1 MKNSELSKKCLD
13 ENTFWHIT
21 SKLNIKSIKKNG
33 LVPHNGKRNGK
44 LISPED
50 PVARVFFSQGLEG
63 VLGQAN
69 NMASIID
76 RVVENIE
83 RTDEGDNGKNVKE
96 KMDEFLNN
104 EIEGKDAKNGGF
116 IDIITFIKEDMF
128 KNGINMNLNE
138 QDLNK
143 IIYDIAKTIWK
154 NEICLK
160 VNIKEGVDYSW
171 KDTNYSATGDKKRP
185 MTKKNMHTFE
195 GHTVTS
201 DKIEIITDES
211 GKPRTTW
218 DVFKEMALFYKKEYP
233 DKEYLP
239 VEEWQEDRKFNHE
252 KDYLSMFIEIEKS
265 ENEKKNIRNV
275 VEKFARDRDVA
286 LKKEEA
292 KAVFEQLE
300 MENENIQESPSLS
313 E

>member
-1 MKNSELSKKCLD
+1 
-13 ENTFWHIT
+13 
-21 SKLNIKSIKKNG
+21 
-33 LVPHNGKRNGK
+33 
-44 LISPED
+44 
-50 PVARVFFSQGLEG
+50 
-63 VLGQAN
+63 
-69 NMASIID
+69 MASIID

-128 KNGINMNLNE
+128 KNCINKNLNE

-143 IIYDIAKTIWK
+143 IIYNIAKTIWE

-160 VNIKEGVDYSW
+160 ANIKEDIDYSW

-195 GHTVTS
+195 GHAVTS
-201 DKIEIITDES
+201 DKIEIITDEN
-211 GKPRTTW
+211 GKTRTTW

-233 DKEYLP
+233 DKKYLP
-239 VEEWQEDRKFNHE
+239 VEEWQEDGKFSHE

-265 ENEKKNIRNV
+265 ENEKKNLRNV
-275 VEKFARDRDVA
+275 AKKFAKDKDVA

>member
-1 MKNSELSKKCLD
+1 MEEIKKGRIINIISNIFYVEIDNNIKKC
-13 ENTFWHIT
+13 T
-21 SKLNIKSIKKNG
+21 SRGIFKDKEIK
-33 LVPHNGKRNGK
+33 
-44 LISPED
+44 
-50 PVARVFFSQGLEG
+50 PVV
-63 VLGQAN
+63 
-69 NMASIID
+69 
-76 RVVENIE
+76 
-83 RTDEGDNGKNVKE
+83 GDIV
-96 KMDEFLNN
+96 
-104 EIEGKDAKNGGF
+104 
-116 IDIITFIKEDMF
+116 
-128 KNGINMNLNE
+128 
-138 QDLNK
+138 
-143 IIYDIAKTIWK
+143 
-154 NEICLK
+154 K
-160 VNIKEGVDYSW
+160 VNIKEDVDYSW

-218 DVFKEMALFYKKEYP
+218 DVFKEMALVYKKEYP
-233 DKEYLP
+233 DKKYLP
-239 VEEWQEDRKFNHE
+239 VEEWQEDGKFNHE

-275 VEKFARDRDVA
+275 VEKFARDKDVA

-292 KAVFEQLE
+292 KAVFKQLE

>member
-1 MKNSELSKKCLD
+1 MKNSELNKNYLD

-21 SKLNIKSIKKNG
+21 SKLNIKSIQKNG

-83 RTDEGDNGKNVKE
+83 RTDEGDNGKKVKE
-96 KMDEFLNN
+96 KMDKFLNN

-128 KNGINMNLNE
+128 KNGINKNLNE

-143 IIYDIAKTIWK
+143 IIYNISKTIWE

-160 VNIKEGVDYSW
+160 ANIEEDIDYSW

-195 GHTVTS
+195 GHAVTS
-201 DKIEIITDES
+201 DKIVIITDEN
-211 GKPRTTW
+211 GKTRTTW
-218 DVFKEMALFYKKEYP
+218 DVFKEMALVYKKEYP
-233 DKEYLP
+233 DKKYLP
-239 VEEWQEDRKFNHE
+239 VEEWQEDGKNNHE

-265 ENEKKNIRNV
+265 ENEKKNLRNV
-275 VEKFARDRDVA
+275 AEKFAKDKDVA
-286 LKKEEA
+286 LKKQEV
-292 KAVFEQLE
+292 KVVFEQLE